1 MSPVARTQAERRDAT
16 TAALLVAARELF
28 ASDGYAATSIDAVA
42 AKAGVTKG
50 AVYHHY
56 SGKRELFAA
65 VFTDEHERM
74 LDTTTAA
81 YGTETDPWKAFEA
94 ACRAFLEAC
103 LDPGVQRI
111 FLLDAQ
117 AALGWEQVRAL
128 EHGSLESME
137 LAIQAA
143 IDAGRIAARPPAPL
157 ASMLFGLICES
168 AMVVARAEDQS
179 AAQAEALAELS
190 RLFDSLTKS

>member
-1 MSPVARTQAERRDAT
+1 MTGAARTQRQRSEAT
-16 TAALLVAARELF
+16 TGALVAAARELF
-28 ASDGYAATSIDAVA
+28 ASDGYAATSIEAVA

-56 SGKRELFAA
+56 SGKHELFAA
-65 VFTDEHERM
+65 VFAAEHERM
-74 LDTTTAA
+74 LETTTAA
-81 YGTETDPWKAFEA
+81 YGTGTDPWQAFEA

-128 EHGSLESME
+128 EHGSLQGME
-137 LAIQAA
+137 LAIQRAA
-143 IDAGRIAARPPAPL
+143 EEGRIAARPPAPL

-168 AMVVARAEDQS
+168 AMVVARAEDQN

-190 RLFDSLTKS
+190 RLFASLSKQ